1 MKSRKGRFTLA
12 LLLVLGLAATS
23 VAFAAT
29 RGDGHH
35 NGKNGAQQF
44 TAHLTGYNETPAS
57 LNSPAHGDLTLTIGT
72 NSLTWSLTY
81 AGFVNQPFVAH
92 VHVGQP
98 GTSGG
103 VAFFFCG
110 GTKPA
115 CPSSA
120 SGPVTITGTTVAADI
135 VGPTAQGFAVGDLT
149 SIVKAI
155 QAGATYANMHTNVY
169 TGGEIR
175 GQLVGGGHG
184 DDQDEDD

>member
-1 MKSRKGRFTLA
+1 
-12 LLLVLGLAATS
+12 LLMVLGLAATS

-29 RGDGHH
+29 RGDGNHH

-44 TAHLTGYNETPAS
+44 TAHLTGYDEVPS
-57 LNSPAHGDLTLTIGT
+57 LNSPAHADLTLTVGT
-72 NSLTWSLTY
+72 NSLAWSLTY
-81 AGFVNQPFVAH
+81 SGFVNQPTVAH

-120 SGPVTITGTTVAADI
+120 SGPVTITGTTVPADI
-135 VGPTAQGFAVGDLT
+135 VGPTAQA
-149 SIVKAI
+149 SP
-155 QAGATYANMHTNVY
+155 
-169 TGGEIR
+169 
-175 GQLVGGGHG
+175 
-184 DDQDEDD
+184 